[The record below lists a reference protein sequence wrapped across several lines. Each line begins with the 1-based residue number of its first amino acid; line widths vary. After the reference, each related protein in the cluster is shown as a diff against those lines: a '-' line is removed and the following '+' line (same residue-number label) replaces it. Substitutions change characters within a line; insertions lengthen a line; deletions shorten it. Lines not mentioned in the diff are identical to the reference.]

1 MPEKQRVEIAPFE
14 IVEKERER
22 LLSRKRNIRG
32 LLSGIGVL
40 MVIAAISV
48 IVATKIV
55 AVLQVSGSSMEPT
68 LKANEI
74 VLFRKTDKI
83 ESQDIIAF
91 YYQIKILI
99 KRVIGLPGDSVD
111 IKEDGMIIV
120 NGQELEE
127 SYIMEPAIGEC
138 NIEFPYQVQE
148 GEYFVLGDNRSV
160 SKDSRSSQIGCVDRE
175 RIIGKAQLIVWPF
188 QSIESLQ

>member
-1 MPEKQRVEIAPFE
+1 MPEKQRVEIPPFE

-91 YYQIKILI
+91 YYQNKILI